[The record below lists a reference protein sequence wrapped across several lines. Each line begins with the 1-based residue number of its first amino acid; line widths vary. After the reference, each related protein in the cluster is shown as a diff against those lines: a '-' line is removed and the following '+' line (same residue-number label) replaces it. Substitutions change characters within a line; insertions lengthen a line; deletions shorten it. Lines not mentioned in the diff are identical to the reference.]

1 MPLNRDAIGRVYPAS
16 ASYEVSRE
24 KIREFARAIGDANPA
39 YTDPEAA
46 RALGHPDVLAPPT
59 FLTVLAF
66 RFGADGPVADPDL
79 GMDYSRVVHGEQRF
93 LHHRPVHPGDV
104 LTMTSRVADIRD
116 AGRNEIMVVVSEI
129 TAADGERVA
138 TLTSSAV
145 SRGTAGPGAGGR
157 E

>member
-1 MPLNRDAIGRVYPAS
+1 
-16 ASYEVSRE
+16 
-24 KIREFARAIGDANPA
+24 
-39 YTDPEAA
+39 
-46 RALGHPDVLAPPT
+46 
-59 FLTVLAF
+59 
-66 RFGADGPVADPDL
+66 
-79 GMDYSRVVHGEQRF
+79 MDYSRVVHGEQRF